1 MSQSFRSYHPID
13 PILSGLLV
21 DATPELDSK
30 LIVPQIFETVVAPT
44 KSFTVLVENKRNF
57 NGGQQAG
64 IDAKRAAGAKRAT
77 LNGFDRT
84 NLTSSVDS
92 YSFQDSIPMEEI
104 RDSLFP
110 GSEEQRMT
118 IKVNMAL
125 KIVREQL
132 GAELLFTASNWATST
147 LAALGGGS
155 NGTTWTSAGA
165 EPLTDLH
172 VLYDAVKTNAS
183 GRSPDSLI
191 LSYKAVRALAR
202 NPEIRGIFFA
212 TSGATAGERVL
223 PNGAVIDVLKAHLGI
238 PNIYVGESQIETA
251 VSGLS
256 SSQSQIWAADKVWMG
271 CLKGSNPIQQIA
283 GVKVVPTAALHFEL
297 GGANGLPTAGSY
309 DEMDMTKRYVWG
321 EFVSKY
327 QIIDNSLGYCMT
339 SCV

>member
-1 MSQSFRSYHPID
+1 MPQSFRSYHPID

-21 DATPELDSK
+21 DATPEIDSK
-30 LIVPQIFETVVAPT
+30 LIVPSVFETVVAPT
-44 KSFTVLVENKRNF
+44 KSFTILVENKRNF
-57 NGGQQAG
+57 DGGQSAG
-64 IDAKRAAGAKRAT
+64 IDAKRAPGAKRAT
-77 LNGFDRT
+77 LQGFDRT
-84 NLTSSVDS
+84 SLTASVDS

-110 GSEEQRMT
+110 GSEEQRLTM
-118 IKVNMAL
+118 KVNMAL
-125 KIVREQL
+125 KIQREKL
-132 GAELLFTASNWATST
+132 GADLLFTSGNWANST
-147 LAALGGGS
+147 LANLGNGS
-155 NGTTWTSAGA
+155 NGTAWTSAGA

-172 VLYDAVKTNAS
+172 VLFDVFKTNSS

-191 LSYKAVRALAR
+191 LSYKTVRALAR

-223 PNGAVIDVLKAHLGI
+223 PNAAVIEVLKAHLGI

-251 VSGLS
+251 VSGLA
-256 SSQSQIWAADKVWMG
+256 SSQNQIWAADRVWMG
-271 CLKGSNPIQQIA
+271 CLKSSNPIQQIA
-283 GVKVVPTAALHFEL
+283 GVKVMPTAALHFEL

-327 QIIDNSLGYCMT
+327 SIIDASLGYCLT